1 MKFIYNGE
9 DERVFPTLSLTVA
22 PGETFDAPDDFTATN
37 VTAVSGATKIVA
49 TDLTSVVDTGTIPTS
64 VDNTQEPTPTVGE

>member
-22 PGETFDAPDDFTATN
+22 PGEIFDAPDDFIATN
-37 VTAVSGATKIVA
+37 VTPVNGATKIFT
-49 TDLTSVVDTGTIPTS
+49 TDSISVVDTGIIPTS
-64 VDNTQEPTPTVGE
+64 VDNTKEPTPIVGE